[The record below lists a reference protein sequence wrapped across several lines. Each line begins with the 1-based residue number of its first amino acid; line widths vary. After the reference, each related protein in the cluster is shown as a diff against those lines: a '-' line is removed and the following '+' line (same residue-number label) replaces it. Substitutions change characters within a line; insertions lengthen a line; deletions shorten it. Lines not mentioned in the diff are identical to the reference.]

1 MDIKIATEKFVV
13 PANLTLTQ
21 CLDLLLSIVQNQY
34 ENLVKQVE
42 KYKADQYFEK
52 WPVLYKA
59 LDSLLIYVNEGLKR
73 IEKKFKLSTGW
84 SGLANENSS
93 YRYTIENF
101 KLLGYDIRTARTK
114 VLDQINEVPDR
125 AVKKKLLG
133 SALSTSGGSTPSKLP
148 SLHLGRLLGGKKKKN
163 EQHQRHREEVE
174 KQRREDVERIRE
186 QRRIQLE
193 KAQMEKQREGE
204 RKQKEREKLIEL
216 EVKKQVESLIQSR
229 LEEERESAK
238 RQTMRENKPVTGV
251 KQQLQPSSRT
261 SVERKSSASSAQE
274 RQRKLGQADRKNNV
288 TNNPPDNTSR
298 KPLGMKKNMKVSSP
312 VLAFNSDR
320 RSVDLDINRAAL
332 LAWSTFSETGSLA
345 PNVERSKIPSTASRA
360 VPRSTSGDQAKK
372 RITPTTA
379 AKQAPRIRRT
389 KSDEKVPQRTR
400 KTNPKLKSSNL
411 LIVPEGTP
419 VSGNDATQ
427 SLSKSIMD
435 KIGTVGDGVDPAMCE
450 QILNNIMVTGEKVY
464 WDDIAGLNAAKNSLK
479 EAVVY
484 PFLRPDL
491 FKGLREPIRG
501 MLLFGPPGT
510 GKTMIA
516 KAIATESNSTFFSIS
531 ASSLLSKYLGESEKL
546 VKALFYVAK
555 KTAPSII
562 FIDEI
567 DSILGSRNDN
577 ENESSRRIK
586 TEILIQWSN
595 LSNINVNSDGATTD
609 QRVLVLAATN
619 LPWVLD
625 DAAVRRFSRRL
636 YIPLPDFE
644 SRLYH
649 VKKLMSKQK
658 NVLSEKDFLTIAR
671 LTDGYSGSDL
681 TSLAK
686 DAAMEPLR
694 ELGEALISAN
704 PATIR
709 GIALGDFE
717 SAMETIKSSVS
728 PQVLHRFEAWAM
740 KYGSSG
746 C

>member
-1 MDIKIATEKFVV
+1 MDTKIANEKFVI

-34 ENLVKQVE
+34 ENLVRQLE

-52 WPVLYKA
+52 WPIIYKA

-114 VLDQINEVPDR
+114 VLDLINEVPDR
-125 AVKKKLLG
+125 TVKKKLLG
-133 SALSTSGGSTPSKLP
+133 SALSTSGSSTPGKLP
-148 SLHLGRLLGGKKKKN
+148 SLHLGRLLGGKKKN
-163 EQHQRHREEVE
+163 EQHQRNREEVE
-174 KQRREDVERIRE
+174 RQRREDVERIRE
-186 QRRIQLE
+186 ERRIQFE
-193 KAQMEKQREGE
+193 RAQMERQREGE
-204 RKQKEREKLIEL
+204 RKQKEREMLIEL
-216 EVKKQVESLIQSR
+216 EVKKQVESLVQSR
-229 LEEERESAK
+229 LEEERESTK
-238 RQTMRENKPVTGV
+238 RQTLRENKPVSRT
-251 KQQLQPSSRT
+251 KQQPQPSSRT
-261 SVERKSSASSAQE
+261 SVEKKPFTSSVQE
-274 RQRKLGQADRKNNV
+274 RPRILSQADHKDRV
-288 TNNPPDNTSR
+288 TNNPPDNASR
-298 KPLGMKKNMKVSSP
+298 KPLGMRKNVKISSP
-312 VLAFNSDR
+312 VSAFNSDR
-320 RSVDLDINRAAL
+320 RSMDLDINRAAL

-345 PNVERSKIPSTASRA
+345 PAVEKSKIPNAASRA
-360 VPRSTSGDQAKK
+360 VPRSSYGDQPKK
-372 RITPTTA
+372 RLPLTTA

-400 KTNPKLKSSNL
+400 KTNPKQKGSNL

-419 VSGNDATQ
+419 VSGNNAAQ
-427 SLSKSIMD
+427 SPSKTIMD
-435 KIGTVGDGVDPAMCE
+435 KIGPIGDGVDPAMCE
-450 QILNNIMVTGEKVY
+450 QILTNIMVTGEKVY

-595 LSNINVNSDGATTD
+595 LSNMNVNADGTSAD
-609 QRVLVLAATN
+609 QRVLILAATN

-649 VKKLMSKQK
+649 VKNLMSKQK
-658 NVLSEKDFLTIAR
+658 NVLSERDFLTIAR

-704 PATIR
+704 PDTIR
-709 GIALGDFE
+709 GITLGDFE

-728 PQVLHRFEAWAM
+728 PQVLHRFDAWAM